1 MSEQEPANPFL
12 PAELAERLRAL
23 HERLGELRGRL

>member
-1 MSEQEPANPFL
+1 MSEQVHADPFL

-23 HERLGELRGRL
+23 RARLGELRGRL